1 MSTVDPAQVR
11 AERAT
16 AWREGPASRIVLVL
30 VGVVL
35 ALSAILLGVG
45 IMAMLDS
52 SRITSLNSV
61 FADWSSDLDGLF
73 WMFGVGLTGTIL
85 ATMGMMAAASAATG
99 RSLSFPVVGPV
110 TIGLVGVAIGVTIA
124 APMLTPPLTVGER
137 TDPVFFEHTPWGGG
151 EWVWYAAS
159 WWAPLLAWALAVGSV
174 VIAIVARA
182 RRRARR
188 STLAGV
194 LATGLVAN
202 GRVTES
208 PMPSPETSNLIGTIT
223 VRFEDHTGTPRWT
236 TCTGAWSVSTIPGVG
251 DWVAVLFDPA
261 DPGNERRIWVGPAGS
276 TTIEGF
282 TRWGLGV

>member
-1 MSTVDPAQVR
+1 MSTVDPAQAR
-11 AERAT
+11 AERAR
-16 AWREGPASRIVLVL
+16 AWREGPASRVVL
-30 VGVVL
+30 VGAAILL
-35 ALSAILLGVG
+35 ALFAILLGIG

-61 FADWSSDLDGLF
+61 FADWSSDLDGLL

-85 ATMGMMAAASAATG
+85 ATMGMFAAASAATG

-110 TIGLVGVAIGVTIA
+110 TIGLIGVAIGVTIA
-124 APMLTPPLTVGER
+124 APMLTPPLTVGQR

-151 EWVWYAAS
+151 EWVWFAAS

-188 STLAGV
+188 STLAEVLSMGRIVDGV
-194 LATGLVAN
+194 
-202 GRVTES
+202 VTEA
-208 PMPSPETSNLIGTIT
+208 PIPSPESANLIGTIT
-223 VRFEDHTGTPRWT
+223 VRFDDHTGTARWT
-236 TCTGAWSVSTIPGVG
+236 RCTGAWPVRALPAPG
-251 DWVAVLFDPA
+251 DRVAVVVDPA
-261 DPGNERRIWVGPAGS
+261 SPGDERRIWVGPAGS

>member
-1 MSTVDPAQVR
+1 MSTVDPAQAR
-11 AERAT
+11 AERAA
-16 AWREGPASRIVLVL
+16 AWRAGPASRLVLVL
-30 VGVVL
+30 VGGVL

-61 FADWSSDLDGLF
+61 FANWSSDLDGLL

-110 TIGLVGVAIGVTIA
+110 TITLVGVAIGVTIA

-151 EWVWYAAS
+151 EWVWFAAS

-188 STLAGV
+188 STLAEVLSMGRIVDGV
-194 LATGLVAN
+194 
-202 GRVTES
+202 VTEA
-208 PMPSPETSNLIGTIT
+208 PIPSPESANLIGTIT
-223 VRFEDHTGTPRWT
+223 VRFDDHTGTQRWT
-236 TCTGAWSVSTIPGVG
+236 RFTGAWAVSALTTPG
-251 DWVAVLFDPA
+251 DRVAVVFDPA
-261 DPGNERRIWVGPAGS
+261 TPGDERRIWVGPAGS

-282 TRWGLGV
+282 TRWGLGG